1 MVGASGFRRSWK
13 VKKRRD
19 GGEVMAEINTVLT
32 IDTEAA
38 RETLKSLVREARA
51 EARADLEQTLMSL
64 IDRVEALEDA
74 VVVGDTPLMA
84 VRDTTRFVQVRDDLW
99 VNPALVAYVMADGS
113 GTYVKVVNGGA
124 PTPWAIGDV
133 LRALGVEG

>member
-1 MVGASGFRRSWK
+1 
-13 VKKRRD
+13 
-19 GGEVMAEINTVLT
+19 MAEINTVLT

-38 RETLKSLVREARA
+38 RETLRSLVREARA
-51 EARADLEQTLMSL
+51 EARADLEQTVMNL
-64 IDRVEALEDA
+64 IDRVEALEDT
-74 VVVGDTPLMA
+74 TPLRAA
-84 VRDTTRFVQVRDDLW
+84 VSDTTRFVQVRDDLW

-113 GTYVKVVNGGA
+113 GTYVKVVNSGA